1 MPIGLYI
8 SVPFCRTKCSY
19 CNFASDVFSKSAY
32 ENYVARLLEDIAN
45 SRRLASE
52 LGCALGS
59 ALDDTADSIYLGG
72 GTPSILDAA
81 QLLRIF
87 AAVRDQFAVTPD
99 AETTVECAP
108 GTLTPALIET
118 MLQCGVN
125 RVSLGVQSFVDRE
138 AQSVGRLHK
147 RTTVLEEIARLRE
160 AGLGNINIDL
170 IAGLPHQ
177 TAESWAF
184 SVSETIATGVPHVSV
199 YMLEVDEDSR
209 LGRELIAGGA
219 RYHAHFVPD
228 DDATADFYQQACEML
243 TRAGIAQYE
252 ISNFARVAPQPRGD
266 ELQIDTELQS
276 NESRHNLKYW
286 TRQPYLG
293 FGVDAHSMLERIV
306 WGRAP
311 SRAQAERSSAAARGH
326 SNSGLALAVD
336 GIEANRHQ
344 AVRFATPDSLDAYMN
359 RAPHTVTPISA
370 QAAIEESFFLGLRLN
385 RGIDVERLR
394 AEFTGASAV
403 CEKTLDSRRFREG
416 HDFSRAINTAGKTA
430 LAAEASRVPQQEF
443 SPETVAVWDSAIQ
456 QCLHDG
462 LLEQQ
467 GATLRLTARGRLL
480 SNEVFATFLAEE
492 TKVGTGHVNSR

>member
-1 MPIGLYI
+1 MPLGLYI
-8 SVPFCRTKCSY
+8 SIPFCRTKCSY

-45 SRRLASE
+45 SRQLASE
-52 LGCALGS
+52 LGCALG
-59 ALDDTADSIYLGG
+59 AAHGCTYDETADSIYLGG
-72 GTPSILDAA
+72 GTPSILETT

-87 AAVRDQFAVTPD
+87 AAVRGHFAVAPD
-99 AETTVECAP
+99 AEITVECAP

-118 MLQCGVN
+118 LLQCGVN
-125 RVSLGVQSFVDRE
+125 RVSLGVQSFVDQE

-147 RTTVLEEIARLRE
+147 RSTVLEEIGRLRG
-160 AGLGNINIDL
+160 AGLANINIDL

-184 SVSETIATGVPHVSV
+184 SLSETIATGVPHASV

-243 TRAGIAQYE
+243 ASAGIAQYE
-252 ISNFARVAPQPRGD
+252 ISNFARTASHSRNGQ
-266 ELQIDTELQS
+266 LQS
-276 NESRHNLKYW
+276 NEARHNLKYW

-293 FGVDAHSMLERIV
+293 FGVNAHSMLERIV

-311 SRAQAERSSAAARGH
+311 SRACPERSRRVQAERSSAAARAHG
-326 SNSGLALAVD
+326 NSGFAIAGVEED
-336 GIEANRHQ
+336 RYH

-359 RAPHTVTPISA
+359 RAPHTVTPVSA

-385 RGIDVERLR
+385 RGIDLERLR
-394 AEFTGASAV
+394 TE
-403 CEKTLDSRRFREG
+403 SRFWEG
-416 HDFSRAINTAGKTA
+416 HDFSRAVNAAGMTA
-430 LAAEASRVPQQEF
+430 LAAEATRASRQEF
-443 SPETVAVWDSAIQ
+443 TPVATWESAIR
-456 QCLHDG
+456 QCVQDG

-467 GATLRLTARGRLL
+467 GTTLRLTARGRLL
-480 SNEVFATFLAEE
+480 SNEVFARFLIEE
-492 TKVGTGHVNSR
+492 TKVGTSHVNPR